1 MISTRQPLGKVM
13 IFTLAMAFAGSA
25 FAGEARWQCSDGIDN
40 DGDGYADAQDTDC
53 GGAGGGSSPNNLMAF
68 LTDLK
73 NRVDSLEAENAALTS
88 QISDLNSQV
97 EQLQAGG
104 GGGGSTNEA
113 LNYMSVVDGQLR
125 ISDIDLRVVN
135 GNMLIG
141 EGGSGT
147 GMHNLVIGSAN
158 DWDGNY
164 NLVIGTNNV
173 AYSER
178 SFIHGAYNYAV
189 GVSNA
194 ALLGGEAN
202 MVDTDNGTIAGGQDN
217 YVTNAPFAT
226 ITGGQKRQTSTNS
239 EIIADG

>member
-1 MISTRQPLGKVM
+1 MISIRQPLGKVM
-13 IFTLAMAFAGSA
+13 ILTLAMAFAGSA

-68 LTDLK
+68 LTNLK

-104 GGGGSTNEA
+104 GGSTNEA

-125 ISDIDLRVVN
+125 ISNIDLQVLN
-135 GNMLIG
+135 GNVLIG

-147 GMHNLVIGSAN
+147 GTHNLVVGSAN
-158 DWDGNY
+158 DWDGDY
-164 NLVIGTNNV
+164 NVVVGSNNV
-173 AYSER
+173 AYSQR

-189 GVSNA
+189 GVTNA

-202 MVDTDNGTIAGGQDN
+202 MVEVDNGTIAGGQQN
-217 YVTNAPFAT
+217 LVTNAPFAT
-226 ITGGQKRQTSTNS
+226 ITGGQKRQTSANS